1 MVEIYLRSRKHEVT
15 RDRDGNLSIH
25 AGMNSG
31 CNDDILSANLH
42 IWNPHGL
49 DNLNE
54 PIKVTEAYPSAS
66 SDVLGNTV
74 YSKEEMERRVLS
86 SNSHSGFQGLTSF
99 CQDPGKGREAGFNL
113 SNMHLENERQQ
124 KGWLPYSEPGRT
136 TGNGRAISA
145 SFTREDFPMTSRS
158 QQAKKKIF
166 GVEICERNVGA
177 PEDSLMLMQQ
187 QPFVPLSNVAQSE
200 SSSIS
205 SQRKLHSGFSHDMTT
220 VQSSFTRSNKSS
232 VTLMESPKVTED
244 RLLVRSNSQSIR
256 SINAEAS
263 SQNYL
268 CSSSQLKS
276 KESRVC
282 HSSNGFG
289 HLNGINDG
297 SSASERFAQD
307 SRKKCRDIGSLVD
320 GKSAE
325 QKKADVVPLNR
336 YQNEVIS
343 QCAKISANGTSK
355 QNPDGGLSWLK
366 GVPSCN
372 GDSSEESQGSSQ
384 LNLHS
389 LQNSF
394 KQFVDKTEMMRKSCI
409 QSNVQDS
416 LSATCAVDAEHRR
429 NETGECSSNKKIL
442 GFSISENPC
451 ISKELPL
458 PSTPSKE
465 SCIALAVDNADSLKV
480 ESPNNK
486 AQDAKSPRFGE
497 QQKVEVQTEK
507 GLINHS
513 ADSRH
518 HIDLNLSVVDG
529 EVEEEE
535 YHAVPPGFESF
546 QSQVKEPVDLLQT
559 ESGKVQEGPT
569 RDAAEALV
577 AISSSFMPPEVNTC
591 CHQSTDTPVDPL
603 QWFVDIISSH
613 KSVIENEVGSVTT
626 GEDSIRCEDIIPDGM
641 DYFEYMTLN
650 LAETEV
656 EECCYQPQ
664 VFENPKPD
672 NILAKRPR
680 RGQGRRGRQRKDF
693 QRDVL
698 PTLTS
703 LLKNEVTEDLQTI
716 EGLIQ
721 ATGGTWK
728 SSLAMKTTR
737 NGPGRRKRRLASTEV
752 CPPETQVPKCK
763 EVALEDGNLTGWG
776 KRTRRPPRQRCLIA
790 SPPLAIK

>member
-1 MVEIYLRSRKHEVT
+1 
-15 RDRDGNLSIH
+15 
-25 AGMNSG
+25 
-31 CNDDILSANLH
+31 
-42 IWNPHGL
+42 
-49 DNLNE
+49 
-54 PIKVTEAYPSAS
+54 
-66 SDVLGNTV
+66 
-74 YSKEEMERRVLS
+74 
-86 SNSHSGFQGLTSF
+86 
-99 CQDPGKGREAGFNL
+99 
-113 SNMHLENERQQ
+113 
-124 KGWLPYSEPGRT
+124 
-136 TGNGRAISA
+136 
-145 SFTREDFPMTSRS
+145 
-158 QQAKKKIF
+158 
-166 GVEICERNVGA
+166 
-177 PEDSLMLMQQ
+177 MLMQQ

-507 GLINHS
+507 GSINHS

-529 EVEEEE
+529 EVEEEVQPTFFISRTIPKNSIE
-535 YHAVPPGFESF
+535 IDLEAPPKVEAELDLPPGSETFQSKLDQPPGFESCQSKLDCTPGFESYRNVEYPPGFEPFRNNLEYPPGFEPFRRNLGYHAVPPGFESF

-559 ESGKVQEGPT
+559 ESGKVQEGPI

-603 QWFVDIISSH
+603 QWFVDIISSQ